1 MSDKLTTGQKVVVI
15 ICTVIAMCFVDT
27 DDIENVFPFLF
38 IVPFVSLFIH
48 WLIVTTWEHIE
59 RKIDEDIR

>member
-1 MSDKLTTGQKVVVI
+1 MSGKLKTSEKVVTI
-15 ICTVIAMCFVDT
+15 ICALIAMCFI
-27 DDIENVFPFLF
+27 DDNDVEQVLALFF